1 MSEDNT
7 LLSGLRVIEMS
18 HVMAAPTCGMFLADM
33 GADVVK
39 IERLPKGDDV
49 RENAPFVDDE
59 SAP

>member
-1 MSEDNT
+1 
-7 LLSGLRVIEMS
+7 MS

-49 RENAPFVDDE
+49 REMHPSLMMNPPR
-59 SAP
+59 SPL